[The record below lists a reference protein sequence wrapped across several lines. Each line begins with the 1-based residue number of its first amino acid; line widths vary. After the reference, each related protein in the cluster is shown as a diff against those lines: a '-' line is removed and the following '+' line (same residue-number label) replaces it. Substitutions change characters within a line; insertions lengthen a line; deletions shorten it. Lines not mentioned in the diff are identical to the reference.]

1 MTKLIIGE
9 ILNRQTDE
17 EIRELRWLIG
27 KEVIIFTLNYGEP
40 MIFDVEH
47 SMIFSTFTL
56 NYGEPMIF
64 DVEHSMI
71 FSTTNVISIDET
83 DYGIWIETEK
93 AIYRFDNSY

>member
-47 SMIFSTFTL
+47 SMIFST
-56 NYGEPMIF
+56 
-64 DVEHSMI
+64 
-71 FSTTNVISIDET
+71 TNVISIDET

>member
-1 MTKLIIGE
+1 MTKLIIGK
-9 ILNRQTDE
+9 IFNKQTDE
-17 EIRELRWLIG
+17 EIRELEWLIG
-27 KEVIIFTLNYGEP
+27 KEVII
-40 MIFDVEH
+40 
-47 SMIFSTFTL
+47 FTL

>member
-47 SMIFSTFTL
+47 SMIFST
-56 NYGEPMIF
+56 
-64 DVEHSMI
+64 
-71 FSTTNVISIDET
+71 TNVISIDET
-83 DYGIWIETEK
+83 DYGIWIETEE
-93 AIYRFDNSY
+93 AIYRFDDSY